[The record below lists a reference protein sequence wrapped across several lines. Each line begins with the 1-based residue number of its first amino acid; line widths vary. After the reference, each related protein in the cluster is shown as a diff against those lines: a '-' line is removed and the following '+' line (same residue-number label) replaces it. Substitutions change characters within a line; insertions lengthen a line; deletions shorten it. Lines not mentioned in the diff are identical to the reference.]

1 MIIYIDEQT
10 KEVLNTHNSIPDVDK
25 KVLDLYIDIGDIEIN
40 LLYGKYFYIENKI
53 KFIPYD
59 FNLIKS
65 EFDYTSMQ
73 YIETATLE
81 QQIEY
86 YKNLIIQKTRE
97 HELLKASGFTGT
109 QEEINLKT
117 EIEDL
122 KQIYI
127 DKNHELALQIENR
140 LREV

>member
-1 MIIYIDEQT
+1 MIINIDKKTNEILGVYTSVPENIREDYIDSYI
-10 KEVLNTHNSIPDVDK
+10 EVENTDINFLN
-25 KVLDLYIDIGDIEIN
+25 
-40 LLYGKYFYIENKI
+40 GKYFYIDKDI
-53 KFIPYD
+53 KFIPYN

-65 EFDYTSMQ
+65 EFDYKAME
-73 YIETATLE
+73 YIEKASLDE
-81 QQIEY
+81 QIEH
-86 YKNLIIQKTRE
+86 YKNLIIKKTRE

-122 KQIYI
+122 KQIYM

-140 LREV
+140 LK